1 MMNDEIFGIIKAVLD
16 GINIFFILY
25 MIGYSSFLFLAVVTG
40 SSELYRKKQQDKLK
54 NTLMQDYYI
63 PVSIIVPAY
72 NEEVTVVETVKSL
85 LALDYNLYEIL
96 VVDDGSKD
104 TTSKKL
110 IEAFDM
116 QPIRRPI
123 QRKIACQ
130 PEEFV
135 YETAMQKVPLT
146 LIRKK
151 ERRKGRFAQYG
162 H

>member
-1 MMNDEIFGIIKAVLD
+1 MMNDQVFGIIKAVLD
-16 GINIFFILY
+16 VINIFFIIY

-54 NTLMQDYYI
+54 NTLMKDYYI

-85 LALDYNLYEIL
+85 LALEYKLYEII

-104 TTSKKL
+104 STSKKL
-110 IEAFDM
+110 IEAFNM

-123 QRKIACQ
+123 QRKIPCQ
-130 PEEFV
+130 PE
-135 YETAMQKVPLT
+135 
-146 LIRKK
+146 
-151 ERRKGRFAQYG
+151 
-162 H
+162 